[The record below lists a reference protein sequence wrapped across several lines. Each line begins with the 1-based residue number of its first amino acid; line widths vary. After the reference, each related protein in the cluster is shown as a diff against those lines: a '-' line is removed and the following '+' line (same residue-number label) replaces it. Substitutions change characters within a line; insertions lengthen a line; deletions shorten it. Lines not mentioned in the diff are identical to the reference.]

1 MNKVLDLFLYRFY
14 LNHVICLTGGE
25 YLRSLKGTNWV
36 QAVAMVF
43 ENLKTEL
50 LSASD
55 LELHY
60 AALVVFNELSTR
72 RLGGKM
78 GMDAS
83 GNALVVVDSPPRKN
97 VRSKT
102 PKKVTPKQDA
112 IDDMFAATLVF
123 GDPIE
128 LPADALFPTAPP
140 MDSQESHASVSPEP
154 TSDPRPIP
162 ATKKGG
168 KAKSRE

>member
-1 MNKVLDLFLYRFY
+1 
-14 LNHVICLTGGE
+14 
-25 YLRSLKGTNWV
+25 
-36 QAVAMVF
+36 MVF
-43 ENLKTEL
+43 ENLKEEL
-50 LSASD
+50 LRASD

-97 VRSKT
+97 VRAKT
-102 PKKVTPKQDA
+102 PKKVAGGKQEA
-112 IDDMFAATLVF
+112 IDDMFAGSLVI
-123 GDPIE
+123 GEEVE
-128 LPADALFPTAPP
+128 LPPDALVPSAPP
-140 MDSQESHASVSPEP
+140 VESQESYASVSPEP
-154 TSDPRPIP
+154 TSEPRPIP
-162 ATKKGG
+162 ATKKPG